1 MPPSR
6 ICTVTFGKMPCDVS
20 SVTRPLSV
28 NVVGG
33 AGAGVGVGAGVDVGV
48 GVGVDVVVGAV
59 GLVVEFPT
67 PHADANVT
75 SAVNTTATNRR
86 LVGSKHCFMAG
97 VSREEHTPMRTAS
110 AGITRLG
117 RNVGS
122 QGDFPTS

>member
-59 GLVVEFPT
+59 GLVVEFPP

-86 LVGSKHCFMAG
+86 SWV
-97 VSREEHTPMRTAS
+97 VSIVSWRVSPARSIRPCGRQARE
-110 AGITRLG
+110 
-117 RNVGS
+117 
-122 QGDFPTS
+122 